1 VFLSLQAATELAQP
15 IGAGT
20 VLLRLGGVLLLV
32 AAAAFFAAAESAL
45 VSARRAR
52 VDALARG
59 GSRRARLAAS
69 AIDGVERHVV
79 AAQLGM
85 SLATV
90 GLAWVGATLVAGMLA
105 AALPALGTVS
115 TWVVAGVVTF
125 AAIAALHVLLGVLV
139 PRSVALLFPEAVLFW
154 IAAPL
159 VLFALLTA
167 PLVAVLRWKTGLI
180 LRLFGLRPPSETDR
194 VHRPEEL
201 ELLLTQTY
209 EHGLLSEEPVEM
221 IRGVFGLSET
231 TAAEIMT
238 PRTSV
243 VAIPADMTVAETAA
257 FILEQG
263 HSRYPVYDE
272 SLDRIVG
279 VLLARDVW
287 RAQTAGVRDL
297 PGILR
302 APLFVPDTKPI
313 EALLRELRRE
323 RAHMAI
329 VIDEFGG
336 TEGVVTMEDVVEEI
350 VGEIAD
356 ELDEAPAELDERP
369 DGAIIVSGGYSIA
382 ELNDRYDFRLPDEDY
397 TTVGGFVLGR
407 LGRVAQ
413 VGDVVSIR
421 GATLRVLE
429 MQRRRVAK
437 LSLHL
442 ESVPT
447 ETDDADGGG
456 EEGRE

>member
-1 VFLSLQAATELAQP
+1 
-15 IGAGT
+15 
-20 VLLRLGGVLLLV
+20 
-32 AAAAFFAAAESAL
+32 
-45 VSARRAR
+45 
-52 VDALARG
+52 
-59 GSRRARLAAS
+59 
-69 AIDGVERHVV
+69 
-79 AAQLGM
+79 
-85 SLATV
+85 
-90 GLAWVGATLVAGMLA
+90 
-105 AALPALGTVS
+105 
-115 TWVVAGVVTF
+115 
-125 AAIAALHVLLGVLV
+125 
-139 PRSVALLFPEAVLFW
+139 
-154 IAAPL
+154 
-159 VLFALLTA
+159 
-167 PLVAVLRWKTGLI
+167 
-180 LRLFGLRPPSETDR
+180 
-194 VHRPEEL
+194 
-201 ELLLTQTY
+201 
-209 EHGLLSEEPVEM
+209 
-221 IRGVFGLSET
+221 
-231 TAAEIMT
+231 
-238 PRTSV
+238 
-243 VAIPADMTVAETAA
+243 
-257 FILEQG
+257 
-263 HSRYPVYDE
+263 
-272 SLDRIVG
+272 
-279 VLLARDVW
+279 
-287 RAQTAGVRDL
+287 
-297 PGILR
+297 
-302 APLFVPDTKPI
+302 
-313 EALLRELRRE
+313 
-323 RAHMAI
+323 

>member
-90 GLAWVGATLVAGMLA
+90 GLAWVGATLIAGMLA

-180 LRLFGLRPPSETDR
+180 LRMFGLRPPSETDR

-279 VLLARDVW
+279 VVLARDVW

-413 VGDVVSIR
+413 VGDIVSIR

-456 EEGRE
+456 EEERE

>member
-1 VFLSLQAATELAQP
+1 MNPLLQFAAPVTHPLQT
-15 IGAGT
+15 GD
-20 VLLRLGGVLLLV
+20 VLFRLGVLVVLV
-32 AAAAFFAAAESAL
+32 MAVAFFAAADAAL
-45 VSARRAR
+45 AAARRTR
-52 VDALARG
+52 VETLAKG
-59 GSRRARLAAS
+59 GSRRARLA
-69 AIDGVERHVV
+69 ERLLAVADRYGM

-90 GLAWVGATLVAGMLA
+90 GLAWAGALLLAPLLAGVIPLA
-105 AALPALGTVS
+105 APAAAWTAAAVLAFVI
-115 TWVVAGVVTF
+115 VAS
-125 AAIAALHVLLGVLV
+125 LHVLLGVLV
-139 PRSVALLFPEAVLFW
+139 PRAVALLFPEGTLLQAAGPLFLFARA
-154 IAAPL
+154 AAPVTSL
-159 VLFALLTA
+159 
-167 PLVAVLRWKTGLI
+167 LRWKSDLI
-180 LRLFGLRPPSETDR
+180 LRMFGLRARLETER

-238 PRTSV
+238 PRTSMI
-243 VAIPADMTVAETAA
+243 AIPTDMSVAAAAA

-287 RAQTAGVRDL
+287 RAQADGSTDL
-297 PGILR
+297 PALLR
-302 APLFVPDTKPI
+302 PALFVPDTKPL
-313 EALLRELRRE
+313 EELLRDLRRE

-336 TEGVVTMEDVVEEI
+336 TEGLVTMEDVVEEI
-350 VGEIAD
+350 VGDIAD
-356 ELDEAPAELDERP
+356 ELDDAPAELDERP
-369 DGAIIVSGGYSIA
+369 GGEIIVRGGYSIA
-382 ELNDRYDFRLPDEDY
+382 ELNERFDFRLPDEDY
-397 TTVGGFVLGR
+397 TTIGGFVLGR

-413 VGDVVSIR
+413 VGDIVSIR

-429 MQRRRVAK
+429 MQRRRVAR

-442 ESVPT
+442 EPLSP
-447 ETDDADGGG
+447 EGAPGAAD
-456 EEGRE
+456 EERE